1 MFFDLNSYDNI
12 YINNYEDNVGWTFDK
27 HKSNIAMDITA
38 FKSFVKNLIPKEN
51 IDPKYKLYVNSCC
64 STPRAQIRQNYKC
77 TNLKDKADL
86 IVFPSIPE
94 QSYRMSRHSGTRII
108 EFENNIYLSRNM
120 TNKIKVLGGRKVD
133 ISQCN
138 VLASGHEYV
147 ILDPDFLFLPDLY
160 ETVNNNKD
168 WTFEN
173 ILQRTFTMEPIT
185 KEGLSTIVSMLA
197 SSDDENKLTAY
208 RILSEMDY
216 VHNCRLVQI
225 LFNDYFIYRS
235 EGTVS
240 VKRMIDYIHEH
251 NTNNYVPSIEE
262 SNLIIHYNYLALKA
276 FIEEQCN
283 YARDRFNI
291 PFAADIK
298 LTLNTQNETTQIL
311 AHNEA
316 TGENL

>member
-12 YINNYEDNVGWTFDK
+12 YINNYEDNVGWIFDK
-27 HKSNIAMDITA
+27 HKSNIAMDLDD
-38 FKSFVKNLIPKEN
+38 FKSFVKNLVPKET
-51 IDPKYKLYVNSCC
+51 IDPKSKLYASSYC

-94 QSYRMSRHSGTRII
+94 QSYQMSRYSGTRII
-108 EFENNIYLSRNM
+108 EFENNIYISRNM
-120 TNKIKVLGGRKVD
+120 TNIIKVTGGRKVD
-133 ISQCN
+133 IAQCK
-138 VLASGHEYV
+138 VIASGHDFAM
-147 ILDPDFLFLPDLY
+147 LDSGFLFLPDLY
-160 ETVNNNKD
+160 DTVNNNKA

-173 ILQRTFTMEPIT
+173 ILQRTFTMEPIS

-216 VHNCRLVQI
+216 VHNCKLVQI
-225 LFNDYFIYRS
+225 LFHDYPIHRS
-235 EGTVS
+235 KGTVS

-251 NTNNYVPSIEE
+251 NTINYVPSIEE

-276 FIEEQCN
+276 FIEKQCN
-283 YARDRFNI
+283 HARNKFSI

>member
-12 YINNYEDNVGWTFDK
+12 YVNNYEDNVGWTFDK
-27 HKSNIAMDITA
+27 HKSNIAMDVEG
-38 FKSFVKNLIPKEN
+38 FRSFMKNVTPKEI
-51 IDPKYKLYVNSCC
+51 IDPKAKLYVSSYC

-77 TNLKDKADL
+77 TNLRDKADL

-94 QSYRMSRHSGTRII
+94 QSYRMSRYSGTRII
-108 EFENNIYLSRNM
+108 EFENNIYLSRNT
-120 TNKIKVLGGRKVD
+120 TNKIKVAGCRKVD
-133 ISQCN
+133 ISQCK
-138 VLASGHEYV
+138 VIASGHNYV

-160 ETVNNNKD
+160 DTISGNNA
-168 WTFEN
+168 WTFED
-173 ILQRTFTMEPIT
+173 ILQKTFTMEPIT

-197 SSDDENKLTAY
+197 SSEDENKLTAY

-216 VHNCRLVQI
+216 VHNCRLIQI
-225 LFNDYFIYRS
+225 LFNDHYIHRS

-240 VKRMIDYIHEH
+240 VKRMIDYVKEH
-251 NTNNYVPSIEE
+251 NDNTYVPSIEE

>member
-1 MFFDLNSYDNI
+1 MFFDLNKYDTI

-27 HKSNIAMDITA
+27 HKSNIAMDLDD
-38 FKSFVKNLIPKEN
+38 FKSFVKNLVPKET
-51 IDPKYKLYVNSCC
+51 IDPKSKLYVSSYC

-77 TNLKDKADL
+77 TNLRDKADL
-86 IVFPSIPE
+86 IVFPTIPE
-94 QSYRMSRHSGTRII
+94 QSYRMSRYSGTRII
-108 EFENNIYLSRNM
+108 EFENKIYLSRNM
-120 TNKIKVLGGRKVD
+120 TNKIKVDGYRKVD
-133 ISQCN
+133 ISQCK
-138 VLASGHEYV
+138 VLASGHNFV
-147 ILDPDFLFLPDLY
+147 ILDSDFLFLPDLY
-160 ETVNNNKD
+160 DTVNNNKA

-225 LFNDYFIYRS
+225 LFNDHFIHRS